1 MRIASI
7 HVHPVKA
14 CRAIDVPR
22 AELRLVGLRH
32 DRRYMVVDA
41 DARFLTQRS
50 HPTLALVETAIDGD
64 ALELRTPNG
73 ARVRVPLERADG
85 PRRRAIVWD
94 DEVACVEPSAE
105 ASAFFSDHLGA
116 PASLVFM
123 PADVV
128 RAVERPYGRDGD
140 RVGLADAYPVLLAS
154 LASLADVE
162 ARVGAAV
169 PMSRFRPNLVVDGGV
184 AWDEERHGTA
194 RVGDVSL
201 RMPKRCSRCEVTLV
215 DQRTA
220 AKGKEPLRTLATFR
234 ASGNKVYF
242 AMNCIPDGEG
252 VVAVGDPVSF
262 GEPRDAA

>member
-1 MRIASI
+1 MRVASI
-7 HVHPVKA
+7 HVHPVKG

-22 AELRLVGLRH
+22 AEIRRAGLRY
-32 DRRYMVVDA
+32 DRRYMVVGA

-50 HPTLALVETAIDGD
+50 HPTLALVETRIDGD
-64 ALELRTPNG
+64 ALELRAPSG
-73 ARVRVPLERADG
+73 CVRVPLERADG
-85 PRRRAIVWD
+85 PRRRATVWND
-94 DEVACVEPSAE
+94 DVPCVEPSRE

-116 PASLVFM
+116 AASLVFM
-123 PADVV
+123 PDDAV
-128 RAVERPYGRDGD
+128 RSVERPYGRDGD

-154 LASLADVE
+154 LASLADLE

-169 PMSRFRPNLVVDGGV
+169 PMNRFRPNVVVDGGV
-184 AWDEERHGTA
+184 AWDEERHGVA
-194 RVGDVSL
+194 RVGGVSL

-242 AMNCIPDGEG
+242 AMNCIPDDEG
-252 VVAVGDPVSF
+252 VVAVGDEVAFADPR
-262 GEPRDAA
+262 EP